1 MIKNEKNNLVTENKI
16 INYYKVHKLK
26 INSILSIFLSILI
39 LFFILEQKKVKEN
52 NLASEKY
59 IKAGVLLNL
68 KNNVQATN
76 LYEEVITS
84 NNKFYS
90 LLALNTIIEKDLI
103 QNEKKIL
110 KYFQTLEDLNVNRNN
125 QDLILFKKALYLLD
139 IKKNKEGKILLQNL
153 INRNSILKNIAEE
166 IIK

>member
-1 MIKNEKNNLVTENKI
+1 MIKNEENKLATENKI
-16 INYYKVHKLK
+16 INYYKAHKLK
-26 INSILSIFLSILI
+26 INSIFIIFLSVLI
-39 LFFILEQKKVKEN
+39 IFFILEQKKIKEN

-68 KNNVQATN
+68 NNKMKAIN
-76 LYEEVITS
+76 LYEEVILS

-103 QNEKKIL
+103 QSEKKIL
-110 KYFQTLEDLNVNRNN
+110 NYFKILEDLNDSRNN

-153 INRNSILKNIAEE
+153 INQNSNLKSIAEE

>member
-1 MIKNEKNNLVTENKI
+1 MIKNEENKLATENKI
-16 INYYKVHKLK
+16 ITYYKVNKIK
-26 INSILSIFLSILI
+26 INLILSIFLSLLILI
-39 LFFILEQKKVKEN
+39 FILEQKKIKEN
-52 NLASEKY
+52 NLVSEKY

-68 KNNVQATN
+68 NKKVKATN
-76 LYEEVITS
+76 LYEEVLMS

-103 QNEKKIL
+103 KNEKKIL
-110 KYFQTLEDLNVNRNN
+110 NYFKILEDFNFNRNN

-139 IKKNKEGKILLQNL
+139 IKKNKKGKILLQNL
-153 INRNSILKNIAEE
+153 INQNSNLKSIAEE